1 MKSENSKFIFFLKL
15 FDLTQKR
22 SLLFIITFLLIFII
36 SFLGLRSSKIELD
49 IYDVFDPHFQSSRD
63 LFEMKNS
70 YQSDSQVILLVSF
83 DKDPRFLDLC
93 HLSNWIK
100 KIERLPE
107 VDTIHSIWSLRR
119 PEISAS
125 KLWYQRQLEDPCQI
139 DPEETFKYSDDLKKS
154 HFRHLIPS
162 RGHRLFLFDFVL
174 NEDGP
179 LDHYVDKIMK
189 EGTSFQSLT
198 NVKMDFH
205 YLGNGSTRYYFKK
218 IFLEDSVY
226 NLLVVLIIIILL
238 RLFYGTWRSG
248 IYLTV
253 TLVASGLVLYG
264 FLGLLGGTINIL
276 TNNLFLMTAVAG
288 AADFIFVTQ
297 DQLRGD
303 YQKSFKKLITP
314 CFFTTLTTIVGFL
327 SLNTSDLSIIKQFG
341 NGAALGA
348 LCEWAMMFLFLPSML
363 KLLNLNVV
371 WVNPQKAYSFKGFD
385 KLERLRL
392 PRPVLWIF
400 LVLMATSIPS
410 FFFLNDQDSPVDNL
424 PKDHPLRTGHKIFK
438 NSFDWEGQVYL
449 YFPERISETLEGQ
462 ILTQLSQSR
471 FISRIESPKELLNDW
486 TQSLPELKK
495 ELVARDLTS
504 SPLWKKYYSSTGTL
518 RIPIYLYHQD
528 LHSLQS
534 IRNQVEDVCKGACR
548 LAGQRV
554 VYLEYGEKISRTM
567 IESFAVSI
575 LLVLMI
581 LFWLLKVNNKLK
593 YFFPLVISSLMGPLA
608 ILSLLSIFQIPVT
621 IVTSVFLAVMVGLAG
636 DNAIQFL
643 FGSEGELSSGVE
655 NKGRSSIIVTI
666 LMIAGSAMFLFQSLI
681 PMKIIGALFIF
692 GFLINL
698 IGDLWGLK
706 SLLK

>member
-1 MKSENSKFIFFLKL
+1 MKLIAPSFSFFRQL

-22 SLLFIITFLLIFII
+22 SLLFITCFLLLFVI
-36 SFLGLRSSKIELD
+36 SFLGLRTSKIELD
-49 IYDVFDPHFQSSRD
+49 IYYVFDPHFQSSID

-83 DKDPRFLDLC
+83 DEDPRYKDLC
-93 HLSNWIK
+93 HLSEWIK

-107 VDTIHSIWSLRR
+107 VNTIHSIWSLRR
-119 PEISAS
+119 PVISDS
-125 KLWYQRQLEDPCQI
+125 KLWYRKQLDDPCQLN
-139 DPEETFKYSDDLKKS
+139 PEDTFRYTDDLKKS

-179 LDHYVDKIMK
+179 LDQYVDNIMK

-198 NVKMDFH
+198 NVKMDLH

-226 NLLVVLIIIILL
+226 NLLVVLIIIFLL
-238 RLFYGTWRSG
+238 RIFYGTWRSG
-248 IYLTV
+248 IYLTI
-253 TLVASGLVLYG
+253 TLVASGIVLYG
-264 FLGLLGGTINIL
+264 FLGLFGGTINIL

-297 DQLRGD
+297 DQLRGEYD
-303 YQKSFKKLITP
+303 ESFQNLITP

-363 KLLNLNVV
+363 KLLKLNVV
-371 WVNPQKAYSFKGFD
+371 WVDPKKAFSFPGFN
-385 KLERLRL
+385 KLERMKL
-392 PRPVLWIF
+392 PRPVLWFF
-400 LVLMATSIPS
+400 LVLMGISIPS
-410 FFFLNDQDSPVDNL
+410 FFFLNNQDSPVDNL
-424 PKDHPLRTGHKIFK
+424 PKEHPLRKGHEVFK

-449 YFPERISETLEGQ
+449 YFPERVNSHLQEQ
-462 ILTQLSQSR
+462 ILSQLSQSR
-471 FISRIESPKELLNDW
+471 FIARIESPQDLLNDW
-486 TQSLPELKK
+486 THSFPELKK
-495 ELVARDLTS
+495 ELVSRDLTS
-504 SPLWKKYYSSTGTL
+504 STLWERYYSSSGSL
-518 RIPIYLYHQD
+518 RIPVYLYHQD
-528 LHSLQS
+528 LHSLQG
-534 IRNQVEDVCKGACR
+534 IRNQVNNICKRVCR

-575 LLVLMI
+575 ILVLMI
-581 LFWLLKVNNKLK
+581 LFWLLKIKNKLK

-621 IVTSVFLAVMVGLAG
+621 IVTSIFLAVMVGLAG

-643 FGSEGELSSGVE
+643 FGSDGELSSGVE
-655 NKGRSSIIVTI
+655 GKARSSIIVTF

-681 PMKIIGALFIF
+681 PMKIIGGLFIF